1 METMSPSQHL
11 SRKWSGAATKPF
23 GKNVVA
29 GGAILT
35 ALRRVLTI
43 PLKADDEIAG

>member
-1 METMSPSQHL
+1 MERRGNQ
-11 SRKWSGAATKPF
+11 AF